1 MTLKYARKVLLR
13 KLAELNAGKE
23 ILDFVIATDF
33 PYDNDFVSLLKLAAY
48 KLDLTFKV
56 VLPENLDATFNALVA
71 GDSEIGFFYDRA
83 SDTSPEFIK
92 LHNFMIKHNIP
103 IFENQDHMAFAS
115 DKATMHL
122 EFIAHGLIT
131 PYTIIIPPFS
141 TAENIFLSVAD
152 LAKLGRPFFI
162 KPANTTG
169 GGIGVVDG
177 AETLQDILHARKV
190 YKSDKYL
197 LQRKVVPV
205 EKDGKRF
212 WFRCFYTCGL
222 VQCAWWHDQTHIYEP
237 LTLEAVRHFNLQPL
251 FDIVPKIAP
260 ICGLNFFSTEIAL
273 TSEGTFVVVDYVNE
287 ICDMRLKSQH
297 TDGVPDEIAAQ
308 VADKIIAHAR
318 QRITKFPK
326 NETTGPLESL

>member
-1 MTLKYARKVLLR
+1 M
-13 KLAELNAGKE
+13 GKE
-23 ILDFVIATDF
+23 TFDFVIATDF
-33 PYDNDFVSLLKLAAY
+33 PYDNDFVTLLKLATY

-56 VLPENLDATFNALVA
+56 VLPENLEQIFNGLVC
-71 GDSEIGFFYDRA
+71 GDIEIGFFYDRA
-83 SDTSPEFIK
+83 SDTSPEFVK
-92 LHNFMIKHNIP
+92 LHDFLLTNDVP
-103 IFENQDHMAFAS
+103 IFESQDHMAFAS

-122 EFIAHGLIT
+122 EFIAHGLVT

-197 LQRKVVPV
+197 LQKKVVPV

-212 WFRCFYTCGL
+212 WFRCFYSCGL
-222 VQCAWWHDQTHIYEP
+222 VQCAWWHDQTHLYQVLSPEEVGI
-237 LTLEAVRHFNLQPL
+237 FQLQPL
-251 FDIVPKIAP
+251 FDIVPRIAQ

-273 TSEGTFVVVDYVNE
+273 TSEGTFVIVDYVNE

-297 TDGVPDEIAAQ
+297 FDGVPDEIAAQ
-308 VADKIIAHAR
+308 VADKIIAHADE
-318 QRITKFPK
+318 RIKKSRK
-326 NETTGPLESL
+326 NETSMSLESLH